1 MSKKKKTNEE
11 EIKEQEVKEETKL
24 EDNKEDIKVVKNK
37 PNLQAIFSFIVS
49 FFILILLTANLTYG
63 NNNESTIQITNILSD
78 IRISIPHLFMYGL
91 FILIAFF
98 IRVHKKAKNQIIAKI
113 LYVLSS
119 FFFSVFTIIVA
130 RNGYQLNYLIP
141 LHYGLLTTLCIIT
154 PISYNNI
161 NKDDIKKE
169 RKNNIIT
176 SVSTSIIIT
185 LISLVICFFT
195 LNKKVNILSKVD
207 NTIKDQKITELS
219 NLPEGNKAY
228 VKIINDYINVRS
240 CEEARCDK
248 LGEVKKDDIY
258 EIVSITDGDNYYWY
272 RILDNNSHKGYIANP
287 KYSSEKYLITYE
299 KEANTENLSSITNY
313 KEPENNNNNT
323 SENNNVNSNS
333 NNNQN
338 NNYNNYNNYSI
349 NNNTSRNNTTNN
361 QTQNN
366 TSQNNNQSNN
376 SNQTN
381 NNNAQNNNNQSNNNQ
396 NNTQKEKKTIDATP
410 VYGCRGRAT
419 YDGSRCYITDDAEY
433 DYRCPSG
440 YTHSYHDVCRSTLP
454 SAMTP
459 KYSCSSGRLMGDMCY
474 TDYGSSVAQARCTD
488 YRYYYDGHTCQ
499 LKAEYK
505 TTTAIFYGYK
515 CNNNG
520 ELKGNMCYY
529 YEDPIISSYTCP
541 SGYTLN
547 NTKCIED

>member
-11 EIKEQEVKEETKL
+11 ETKVEENKE
-24 EDNKEDIKVVKNK
+24 EDIKEVKNK

-63 NNNESTIQITNILSD
+63 NNNESTVQITNILSD

-98 IRVHKKAKNQIIAKI
+98 IRIYKKPKNQTIAKI

-130 RNGYQLNYLIP
+130 RNEYQLNYLIP

-154 PISYNNI
+154 PISNNNI

-195 LNKKVNILSKVD
+195 LNKKVNILSKVE
-207 NTIKDQKITELS
+207 NTIKDQNITELS

-287 KYSSEKYLITYE
+287 KYSNEKYLITYE

-313 KEPENNNNNT
+313 KEPENNNNNNT
-323 SENNNVNSNS
+323 SDNNNVNSNS
-333 NNNQN
+333 NNDTN
-338 NNYNNYNNYSI
+338 NNYNNYNNYS
-349 NNNTSRNNTTNN
+349 NSSNTSRNNTTNN

-366 TSQNNNQSNN
+366 NTQSNNNNQNNN
-376 SNQTN
+376 T
-381 NNNAQNNNNQSNNNQ
+381 NNNQSNNNTQ
-396 NNTQKEKKTIDATP
+396 NNTSKEKKTIDATP
-410 VYGCRGRAT
+410 VYGCRDNET
-419 YDGSRCYITDDAEY
+419 YDGTRCYDYFEADY

-440 YTHSYHDVCRSTLP
+440 YTLAYHDVCRTTLSYTT
-454 SAMTP
+454 SAQYYCT
-459 KYSCSSGRLMGDMCY
+459 SGRLMGDMCY

-520 ELKGNMCYY
+520 ELKGNICYY

-547 NTKCIED
+547 DTKCIED

>member
-11 EIKEQEVKEETKL
+11 ETKL
-24 EDNKEDIKVVKNK
+24 EENKEEDIKEVKNK

-63 NNNESTIQITNILSD
+63 NNNESTVQITNILSD

-98 IRVHKKAKNQIIAKI
+98 IRIYKKPKNQTIAKI

-130 RNGYQLNYLIP
+130 RNEYQLNYLIP

-154 PISYNNI
+154 PISNNNI

-195 LNKKVNILSKVD
+195 LNKKVNILSKVE
-207 NTIKDQKITELS
+207 NTIKDQNITELS

-287 KYSSEKYLITYE
+287 KYSNEKYLITYE

-313 KEPENNNNNT
+313 KEPENNNNNNT
-323 SENNNVNSNS
+323 SDNNNVNSNS
-333 NNNQN
+333 NNDTN
-338 NNYNNYNNYSI
+338 NNYNNYNNYS
-349 NNNTSRNNTTNN
+349 NSSNTSRNNTTNN

-366 TSQNNNQSNN
+366 NTQSNNNNQNNN
-376 SNQTN
+376 T
-381 NNNAQNNNNQSNNNQ
+381 NNNQSNNNTQ
-396 NNTQKEKKTIDATP
+396 NNTSKEKKTIDATP
-410 VYGCRGRAT
+410 VYGCRDNET
-419 YDGSRCYITDDAEY
+419 YDGTRCYDYFEADY

-440 YTHSYHDVCRSTLP
+440 YTLAYHDVCRTTLSYTT
-454 SAMTP
+454 SAQYYCT
-459 KYSCSSGRLMGDMCY
+459 SGRLMGDMCY

-520 ELKGNMCYY
+520 ELKGNICYY

-547 NTKCIED
+547 DTKCIED